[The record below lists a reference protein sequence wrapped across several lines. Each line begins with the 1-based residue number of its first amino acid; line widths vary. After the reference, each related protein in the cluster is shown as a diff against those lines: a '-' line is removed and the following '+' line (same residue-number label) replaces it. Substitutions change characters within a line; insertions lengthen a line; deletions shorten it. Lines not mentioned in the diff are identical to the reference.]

1 MLLKNLIKDIPKNKN
16 KIIVSGLSS
25 NSKNV
30 KKNYIFFAIKGNK
43 YNGEKFIKDA
53 VKKGASVIVCSKKC
67 KFNHKKI
74 LVVKR
79 HDIRNFLSEVCSKF
93 YKLKPKNMVAVTGT
107 NGKTSVSD
115 LFHQI
120 FNLNKIP
127 VASVGTLGIKYK
139 NKIIKTNL
147 TSPDTITLHKY
158 LNFLKKRRIDNVI
171 IEASSHGLDQNRLH
185 HLNFKGAVF
194 TNLSQD
200 HLDYH
205 KSMNSYLNAKLILF
219 KKILK
224 KNSIIISDKEIQPFK
239 QLREIARKR
248 KINILDVSKEIE
260 KIKKNYSKIFVDYR
274 IKNLAMAILS
284 AKICG
289 LKEKLIYQKIK
300 KLKDVS
306 GRLELVASYKN
317 NIKIFLDYAHTPDAL
332 SKTLKSLK
340 ERYGNNISLVFGCG
354 GNRDKKEKTFHG

>member
-1 MLLKNLIKDIPKNKN
+1 
-16 KIIVSGLSS
+16 
-25 NSKNV
+25 
-30 KKNYIFFAIKGNK
+30 
-43 YNGEKFIKDA
+43 
-53 VKKGASVIVCSKKC
+53 
-67 KFNHKKI
+67 
-74 LVVKR
+74 
-79 HDIRNFLSEVCSKF
+79 
-93 YKLKPKNMVAVTGT
+93 MVAVTGT

-194 TNLSQD
+194 TNFSQD

-300 KLKDVS
+300 KIKDVS

-317 NIKIFLDYAHTPDAL
+317 NIKIF
-332 SKTLKSLK
+332 
-340 ERYGNNISLVFGCG
+340 
-354 GNRDKKEKTFHG
+354 